1 MYLISTIYTLFAML
15 VKFYIW
21 VFFFKRNRCLFNY
34 CLIRMYQ
41 PEQQQTKQTMLE
53 SFYCQSQAK

>member
-21 VFFFKRNRCLFNY
+21 GFFFKRNRCLFNY

-53 SFYCQSQAK
+53 SF